1 MAGAFDRYAKQ
12 IDSEIVKAVA
22 TATMKLKDEAVRRS
36 SGPLGSPELRRRD
49 HPYATRHGPLGNV
62 SAQPAGGPGVIN
74 VQTGGFRSD
83 WVADR
88 PRTTDGGRA
97 VSGRVSNQNEV
108 SDILKHGTRFM
119 VPRPIERDLEE
130 IGAVILERE
139 VQAVM
144 KRLES
149 RNA

>member
-1 MAGAFDRYAKQ
+1 MAGAFDRLAKQ
-12 IDSEIVKAVA
+12 IDSELVKAVSMA
-22 TATMKLKDEAVRRS
+22 TTKLRDEAVRRS
-36 SGPLGSPELRRRD
+36 SGPLGTPELARRD
-49 HPYATRHGPLGNV
+49 HPYAVRHGPLGNV
-62 SAQPAGGPGVIN
+62 SAQPAGGPGIIN

-88 PRTTDGGRA
+88 PRVTDGGRTI
-97 VSGRVSNQNEV
+97 SGRVSNQNEV

-130 IGAVILERE
+130 VGAVILERE
-139 VQAVM
+139 VQSAM
-144 KRLES
+144 RRLES